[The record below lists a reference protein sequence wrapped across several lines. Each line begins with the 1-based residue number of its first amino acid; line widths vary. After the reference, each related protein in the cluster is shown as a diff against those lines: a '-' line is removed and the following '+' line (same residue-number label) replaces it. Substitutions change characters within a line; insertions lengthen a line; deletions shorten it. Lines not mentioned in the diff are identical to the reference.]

1 MPDAIHRQGTRST
14 TAATVAVGLMAAAL
28 SYDHMR
34 LLAVH
39 VGEPGW
45 RAAVLPLTVDGL
57 VVVATK
63 VTVARRGA
71 GRPVGW
77 LAYGA
82 LVLSVLASL
91 AANVVSGDP
100 TLVPDHV
107 VRWVVS
113 AWPPLA
119 VAMAFELVLQY
130 RSEAATA
137 VVPEDQPASAPEAT
151 PEAEGP
157 VAPGRGLMV
166 AEDRPVEAQAL
177 HVGEDQAR
185 AVARPRL
192 VRPAIEA
199 AGAIDVVLER
209 HRRNGTAPSRRAFI
223 DEVKAAGGSI
233 GTNRAS
239 ELVGQLR
246 TEVAS

>member
-137 VVPEDQPASAPEAT
+137 VVPEAT

>member
-1 MPDAIHRQGTRST
+1 MPDPSEPPTTTPRGARST

-34 LLAVH
+34 LLAVE
-39 VGEPGW
+39 VGEPAW

-71 GRPVGW
+71 GRAVGW
-77 LAYGA
+77 LAYTA
-82 LVLSVLASL
+82 LVASVLASL

-100 TLVPDHV
+100 TLVPAHV

-130 RSEAATA
+130 RSE
-137 VVPEDQPASAPEAT
+137 VVP
-151 PEAEGP
+151 
-157 VAPGRGLMV
+157 
-166 AEDRPVEAQAL
+166 AEDRAGTQSEEPVVPGPAPVEPAA
-177 HVGEDQAR
+177 VR
-185 AVARPRL
+185 AVEPAP
-192 VRPAIEA
+192 VRPHLVPAP
-199 AGAIDVVLER
+199 GLVVPDVVDMVVQRYRQEGATPG
-209 HRRNGTAPSRRAFI
+209 RRTIIA
-223 DEVKAAGGSI
+223 DVKAAGGAI
-233 GTNRAS
+233 GTTRANEIAG
-239 ELVGQLR
+239 ELR
-246 TEVAS
+246 AAAEVAS